1 MSPGLAAGDFCC
13 QGTCI
18 SCPRSLLV
26 QSLGLRG
33 ASTNGAEVN
42 HPIHDVIRHGCPP
55 AALLSL
61 PQGMAVD
68 SCEGYQPYFCEF
80 TKQYCELSKK
90 RRWIRVASV
99 PFSSVRMRESNS
111 VALSELTKER
121 LGENARESLSLWRFQ
136 GLQSFRS
143 TQGHHRLPISLPM
156 FDGMG
161 TCHESREMGC
171 CMANP

>member
-1 MSPGLAAGDFCC
+1 MNNFRHSRVWTPALSPGLAAGDFCC
-13 QGTCI
+13 QGTCV

-80 TKQYCELSKK
+80 TKQYCELS
-90 RRWIRVASV
+90 RRGDGLGSPQSLSVLSGCASQ
-99 PFSSVRMRESNS
+99 NS
-111 VALSELTKER
+111 VALSELMKER

-143 TQGHHRLPISLPM
+143 TQGHHRLPNQPP
-156 FDGMG
+156 
-161 TCHESREMGC
+161 HV
-171 CMANP
+171 